1 MLRQRSVKSGPHNS
15 HQRGEFQNP
24 CHYHDDDTF
33 DDFVMMKAITL
44 IMIKTQQSIGLAFV
58 AYPEATLTMDL
69 PPLW

>member
-1 MLRQRSVKSGPHNS
+1 MIMVIH
-15 HQRGEFQNP
+15 E
-24 CHYHDDDTF
+24 DDTF

>member
-1 MLRQRSVKSGPHNS
+1 MGDPSERLSRYDHGDSDD
-15 HQRGEFQNP
+15 
-24 CHYHDDDTF
+24 HDDDTF
-33 DDFVMMKAITL
+33 DDFVMMIKIM

>member
-1 MLRQRSVKSGPHNS
+1 MGDPSGRLSRYDHGDS
-15 HQRGEFQNP
+15 DS
-24 CHYHDDDTF
+24 HDDDTF

>member
-1 MLRQRSVKSGPHNS
+1 MIMVILILLD
-15 HQRGEFQNP
+15 
-24 CHYHDDDTF
+24 HDDDTF
-33 DDFVMMKAITL
+33 DDFMKAITL